1 MLKVP
6 TRLLL
11 HSREETGVASIDRIA
26 FWCVPNQYQR
36 TKCRF
41 NEDPLA
47 GPKRKSVG
55 VFVCPFWVKSRHR
68 GTPNQCPLYPKKRTL
83 ELGRKMSAFCQ
94 KRTYVRSAPFT
105 QSRARPGCASRAFV
119 RVTIE
124 FADDSG

>member
-41 NEDPLA
+41 NEDPLV

-55 VFVCPFWVKSRHR
+55 VFVCPFWVISGHCAVSGR
-68 GTPNQCPLYPKKRTL
+68 CPLYP
-83 ELGRKMSAFCQ
+83 Q
-94 KRTYVRSAPFT
+94 KRTIGT
-105 QSRARPGCASRAFV
+105 QSWNVRFV
-119 RVTIE
+119 PK
-124 FADDSG
+124 ADICSAAKKLIQSP

>member
-41 NEDPLA
+41 NEDPLV

-55 VFVCPFWVKSRHR
+55 VFVCPFLVKSRHSAL
-68 GTPNQCPLYPKKRTL
+68 QQ
-83 ELGRKMSAFCQ
+83 KMSLFDHLAQ
-94 KRTYVRSAPFT
+94 QATAPEGSAI
-105 QSRARPGCASRAFV
+105 AASPA
-119 RVTIE
+119 TLP
-124 FADDSG
+124 

>member
-11 HSREETGVASIDRIA
+11 HSREETGVASIDQIA

-41 NEDPLA
+41 NEDPLV

-55 VFVCPFWVKSRHR
+55 VFVCPFWVISGHCAVSGR
-68 GTPNQCPLYPKKRTL
+68 CPLYPQKRTL
-83 ELGRKMSAFCQ
+83 ELSRGMSALCQ
-94 KRTYVRSAPFT
+94 KRTYAVQQKSLFNHLVHSYALKK
-105 QSRARPGCASRAFV
+105 
-119 RVTIE
+119 
-124 FADDSG
+124 

>member
-6 TRLLL
+6 TRSLL

-41 NEDPLA
+41 NEDPLV

-55 VFVCPFWVKSRHR
+55 VFVCSFWVISGH
-68 GTPNQCPLYPKKRTL
+68 CAVS
-83 ELGRKMSAFCQ
+83 GRMSALPQ
-94 KRTYVRSAPFT
+94 KRTFVSAAVMSALCQKAAMTADRRPHY
-105 QSRARPGCASRAFV
+105 SCLAR
-119 RVTIE
+119 
-124 FADDSG
+124 